1 MKRLK
6 HSKCINGRTNKKETF
21 DRFALKHKPAVSENV
36 VAVVRQDTQALR
48 ESKYVATTA
57 CL

>member
-1 MKRLK
+1 M
-6 HSKCINGRTNKKETF
+6 NKKETF
-21 DRFALKHKPAVSENV
+21 ARFALKHKPAVSENV